1 MKCKR
6 FKIILLCCILF
17 VAYVVQGCKQ
27 KQQNSADQFKENWV
41 KLFNGKDLDD
51 WVVKIKGHDLND
63 NYKNTFRV
71 VDEVIQV
78 NYDEYDNTFNNA
90 FGHMFYKKEFSNYK
104 LRLQYRFTGDQ
115 LKDGA
120 GWATRNSGV
129 MIHSQKPESMTLDQD
144 FPISIEVQL
153 LGGLGTE
160 ERSTGNLC
168 TPGTHVVM
176 DEKLVT
182 NHCINS
188 SSKTYHGDQWVQLEI
203 LVLNDSIISHM
214 INGEQVLTYTKPQIG
229 GGNVDI
235 AEEHLKPLQENPLKK
250 GYISLQSESHPV
262 EFRNIEILELP

>member
-1 MKCKR
+1 MR
-6 FKIILLCCILF
+6 YKIVFWCCILSMGCI
-17 VAYVVQGCKQ
+17 VQGCKQ
-27 KQQNSADQFKENWV
+27 KLPNTAEQSNENWV
-41 KLFNGKDLDD
+41 KLFNGKDLND
-51 WVVKIKGHDLND
+51 WVIKIKGHDINY

-71 VDEVIQV
+71 VDDVIQI

-90 FGHMFYKKEFSNYK
+90 FGHMFYKKEFASYK
-104 LRLQYRFTGDQ
+104 LRLQYRFKGEQ
-115 LKDGA
+115 LKDGPD
-120 GWATRNSGV
+120 WATRNSGV

-144 FPISIEVQL
+144 FPICIEVQL

-160 ERSTGNLC
+160 DRSTGNLC

-176 DEKLVT
+176 GGKLVT

-214 INGEQVLTYTKPQIG
+214 INGEQVLTYYSPQIG
-229 GGNVDI
+229 GGNVSVT
-235 AEEHLKPLQENPLKK
+235 EELLKPLQGNPLKK

-262 EFRNIEILELP
+262 EFKNIEILELP